1 MVNRILMMLVMLS
14 VVALPGCA
22 TILSGSSQRVSI
34 RATPEDTT
42 IIVLGGPTGA
52 AVAKVA
58 KVASLQRRVL
68 GLLEGRLSPED
79 SQLIASVGIERFI
92 TDLILEA
99 KTGQLPA
106 DTTAQLGQLYQRIP
120 QVLKDKLVRS
130 FGLEAFGVGQ
140 VDVELDR
147 GEIYAVIGWRSGAIM
162 KVSSIDGSFNW
173 TTLWNILTLGLG
185 IPIDLYTGAWL
196 KLSPSKLTLTLQ
208 PLPSGS
214 P

>member
-1 MVNRILMMLVMLS
+1 MKTILTMLVILS
-14 VVALPGCA
+14 VGALPGCA

-42 IIVLGGPTGA
+42 IIVLGGATGA

-58 KVASLQRRVL
+58 KVAALQRRVL
-68 GLLEGRLSPED
+68 GLLEGTLTPED

-99 KTGQLPA
+99 KTGQVPA
-106 DTTAQLGQLYQRIP
+106 DTTAQLGALYQRIP
-120 QVLKDKLVRS
+120 RVLKDKLVRS

-140 VDVELDR
+140 VDVTLDR
-147 GEIYAVIGWRSGAIM
+147 GEIYAVIGWRSGSIV
-162 KVSSIDGSFNW
+162 KVSSIDGKFNW
-173 TTLWNILTLGLG
+173 TTLWNVLTLGLG
-185 IPIDLYTGAWL
+185 VPIDLYTGAWL
-196 KLSPSKLTLTLQ
+196 KLSPSKVQLTLQ